1 MGAPV
6 NSSGT
11 NKSGRPDWSIDQ
23 RWDEYTSV
31 EHGTWKTLF
40 ARQAALLQNRAAPEF
55 LDGVKRLG
63 VAADG
68 IPDFRRLND
77 VLGKATGFR
86 IVAVPGLVPDDVFF
100 EHLAHRRFPS
110 TCFIRKPEQLDYL
123 EEPDVFHDIFGH
135 VPLLVN
141 PVFADYMVAYGK
153 GGLKALKLG
162 ALEKLSRLYW
172 YTVEFGL
179 IRTKAGLRIYGSG
192 IVSSKGESEYC
203 LDHPAPNR
211 LGFDLLR
218 IMRTRYRI
226 DAFQETY
233 FVVDSFEQLFEATR
247 PDFTQHYKTLAAL
260 PDLDAGAVLP
270 TDTIIHRGTGA
281 KRRGT
286 TRKPAAAE

>member
-1 MGAPV
+1 MAALV
-6 NSSGT
+6 NR
-11 NKSGRPDWSIDQ
+11 SGRPDWSIEQD
-23 RWDEYTSV
+23 WAAYKKE
-31 EHGTWKTLF
+31 EHGIWRTLF
-40 ARQAALLQNRAAPEF
+40 ARQAKLLRGRAAPEF
-55 LDGVKRLG
+55 LDGVARLG
-63 VAADG
+63 VAADA

-77 VLGKATGFR
+77 VLGKATGFQ

-110 TCFIRKPEQLDYL
+110 TCFIRTQEQLDYI

-141 PVFADYMVAYGK
+141 PVFADYMEAYGK
-153 GGLKALKLG
+153 GGSKALEQG
-162 ALEKLSRLYW
+162 ALDKLSRLYW

-179 IRTKAGLRIYGSG
+179 IATPEGRRIYGSG

-203 LDHPAPNR
+203 LDHPGPNR
-211 LGFDLLR
+211 LGFDLMR

-233 FVVDSFEQLFEATR
+233 FVVDDFEQLFEATR
-247 PDFTQHYKTLAAL
+247 PDFTAYYKELAAL
-260 PDLDAGAVLP
+260 PGLEAGAVLP
-270 TDTIIHRGTGA
+270 TDRVIHRGTGE

-286 TRKPAAAE
+286 TRKPATV

>member
-1 MGAPV
+1 MATLV
-6 NSSGT
+6 NR
-11 NKSGRPDWSIDQ
+11 SGRPDWSIDQ
-23 RWDEYTSV
+23 DWPGYARE
-31 EHGTWKTLF
+31 EHGIWRTLF
-40 ARQAALLQNRAAPEF
+40 ARQAKLLQKRAAPEF
-55 LDGVKRLG
+55 LNGVARLG

-77 VLGKATGFR
+77 VLGKATGFQ
-86 IVAVPGLVPDDVFF
+86 IVAVPGLVPDDIFF

-110 TCFIRKPEQLDYL
+110 TYFIRKPEQLDYI

-141 PVFADYMVAYGK
+141 PVFADYMEAYGE
-153 GGLKALKLG
+153 GGLKALKQG

-179 IRTKAGLRIYGSG
+179 IARPEGLRIYGSG

-203 LDHPAPNR
+203 LDHPGPNR

-233 FVVDSFEQLFEATR
+233 FVIDSFEQLFEATR
-247 PDFTQHYKTLAAL
+247 PDFAPYYEELAKL
-260 PDLDAGAVLP
+260 PELEAGAVLP
-270 TDTIIHRGTGA
+270 SDRVLHRGVGR

-286 TRKPAAAE
+286 TRKPAAA